1 MTNGL
6 PFNILVVEDDSDDR
20 IIIDEAFTKIGYEA
34 EVKKF
39 ANGQALLDYLNE
51 LEPALYPSLIVLDNS
66 LPGLNAED
74 LLTFLKKNQKYSAIP
89 VVIYSGTISDAKKNL
104 LMQLGAKAIVE
115 KGNTMQSEMEVAQQ
129 LKDIAESEKR
139 QVL

>member
-74 LLTFLKKNQKYSAIP
+74 LLSFLKENQKYSAIP
-89 VVIYSGTISDAKKNL
+89 VVIYSGSISDAKKNL
-104 LMQLGAKAIVE
+104 LMQSNLL
-115 KGNTMQSEMEVAQQ
+115 Q
-129 LKDIAESEKR
+129 
-139 QVL
+139 